1 MITFFR
7 YFMFTRRMIP
17 KERKWRTVCAL
28 CGAGKGFLPFG
39 MLYAE

>member
-17 KERKWRTVCAL
+17 KERKQGTVYAL
-28 CGAGKGFLPFG
+28 FGAGKGFWPFG
-39 MLYAE
+39 MPYAE